1 MTFSLGTRKDDEDCA
16 AASKKE
22 LRSVI
27 KTLELA
33 ASELRE
39 AIEVAAASSPAVALV
54 SPRRQT
60 VVELA
65 TQVSDTLT
73 MRNG

>member
-1 MTFSLGTRKDDEDCA
+1 MTFSLDTHKDDDDCA

-33 ASELRE
+33 ASELRQALE
-39 AIEVAAASSPAVALV
+39 AAATCSTTAALASP
-54 SPRRQT
+54 PRAT
-60 VVELA
+60 VVELG
-65 TQVSDTLT
+65 TQACNTLS

>member
-1 MTFSLGTRKDDEDCA
+1 MTFSLDTHKDDDDCA

-39 AIEVAAASSPAVALV
+39 AVKVAATSSPTVALV
-54 SPRRQT
+54 SPPRAK
-60 VVELA
+60 VIELS
-65 TQVSDTLT
+65 TQISDTLS